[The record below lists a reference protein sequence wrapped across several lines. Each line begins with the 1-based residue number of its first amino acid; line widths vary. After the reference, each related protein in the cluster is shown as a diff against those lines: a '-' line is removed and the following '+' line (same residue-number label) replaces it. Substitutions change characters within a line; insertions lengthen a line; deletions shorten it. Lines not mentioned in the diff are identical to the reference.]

1 MSGTAEQIIA
11 NQPADKT
18 VVEDGGAKQL
28 ENHAATLS
36 DHAHALFQKMKHP
49 RACVRDHDGYIACG
63 PIVGYERPG
72 EEGGMSGAIGSVNK
86 ALKDKSKL
94 YKDK

>member
-1 MSGTAEQIIA
+1 MSGTAEQSMT
-11 NQPADKT
+11 NQPADKAF
-18 VVEDGGAKQL
+18 VQDGGYKQM
-28 ENHAATLS
+28 ENHAAGKLS

-72 EEGGMSGAIGSVNK
+72 EEGSIGSMNK
-86 ALKDKSKL
+86 ARKDQPLSNLPKDK
-94 YKDK
+94 